1 MQAKAYKGMGME
13 GSIARWYAKNTRRDK
28 PEFKALARRMSEH
41 LARASKV
48 LEVAPGPGFFCIELA
63 KLGRYQIAAIDI
75 SDTFVKIARKNAQDE
90 GVEVDFRRGNASSM
104 PFSEGAFDLIVCRA
118 AFKNFA
124 APVAA
129 LREMHRVLAPRGR
142 AVIIDLRKDAP
153 RSALEAYVDG
163 LGVGAVNAFVMKWT
177 FRLMLLKRAYT
188 REQFQQFISQSGFAK
203 SAIEETPVG
212 FEITLTK

>member
-13 GSIARWYAKNTRRDK
+13 GSIARWYAKNTRRDL

-41 LARASKV
+41 LAPASKV

-63 KLGRYQIAAIDI
+63 KLGRVQIAAIDI

-90 GVEVDFRRGNASSM
+90 GVEVDFQRGNASSM
-104 PFSEGAFDLIVCRA
+104 PFSDGAFDLIVCRA
-118 AFKNFA
+118 AFKNFT

-153 RSALEAYVDG
+153 RGALEAYVDG
-163 LGVGAVNAFVMKWT
+163 LGVGAIDAFVMKWT